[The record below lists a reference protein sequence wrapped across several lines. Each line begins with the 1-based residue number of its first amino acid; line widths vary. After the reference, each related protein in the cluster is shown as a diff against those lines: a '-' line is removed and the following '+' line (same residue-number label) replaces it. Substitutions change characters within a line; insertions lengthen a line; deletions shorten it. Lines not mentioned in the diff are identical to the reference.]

1 MTRRDVPAAVMRVRG
16 RVLESPVVEY
26 RHATT
31 GAELLL
37 ILNCHM
43 GTPAY
48 WAEIR
53 KLVGDR
59 ERLGWSVQ
67 EEGIREAPDAEWAA
81 ASPAEQAARRVMETL
96 YADQP
101 AAVAARIGW
110 VYQEQGLPAGRR
122 WVRIDMTD
130 LEVIRSAGPAA
141 ILARGQAN
149 AVEVAKAGAYWG
161 QWQAAVF
168 PLAWR
173 RQARPGTLVARAAA
187 RLVPA
192 PDAGV
197 TGVLVDQRSA
207 VGGVADPDRNWVLL
221 WGAGH
226 EETIGAALAAGGW
239 FPAGVRLW
247 LPVGKLPPA
256 ARSLWGIVRAGA
268 GVLVQTWRVTW
279 AAVDAQKPGK

>member
-1 MTRRDVPAAVMRVRG
+1 MTRRDVPAAIMRVRG
-16 RVLESPVVEY
+16 RVLESPVAEY

-53 KLVGDR
+53 QLIRDR
-59 ERLGWSVQ
+59 ERLGWLVQ
-67 EEGIREAPDAEWAA
+67 EEGIRQAGDEEWAA
-81 ASPAEQAARRVMETL
+81 ASPAEQAARVVIERLFTE
-96 YADQP
+96 QP
-101 AAVAARIGW
+101 AAVAARFGW
-110 VYQEQGLPAGRR
+110 VYQEQGLPAGRS

-130 LEVIRSAGPAA
+130 LEVIRAAGPAA

-149 AVEVAKAGAYWG
+149 AAEMAKAGAYWE
-161 QWQAAVF
+161 QWQVAAF

-192 PDAGV
+192 PGTGV
-197 TGVLVDQRSA
+197 TDVLVDQRSA
-207 VGGVADPDRNWVLL
+207 VGGVADPGRNWVLL

-239 FPAGVRLW
+239 FPAGERLW
-247 LPVGKLPPA
+247 LPVGKLPA
-256 ARSLWGIVRAGA
+256 AVRSLWEIVRVSA